1 LTEQRTTDDD
11 NQVTLEKEA
20 KLGLGEIRV
29 DIYDGRYEREV
40 AWTKPVLAKTDV
52 GVAKESKGK

>member
-1 LTEQRTTDDD
+1 MA
-11 NQVTLEKEA
+11 KEVKA
-20 KLGLGEIRV
+20 GLGEIRV